1 MTVDTSRI
9 VEIEQSPGKMIF
21 LLVLSVLMSALAV
34 GMAWLLARD
43 SNGSFTAFLVWVA
56 AVFFPLCTIL
66 IVWRLFTTRGPVVT
80 ITPDGIRDT
89 RVAAEFIPWSA
100 IAGISTWQHS
110 GQKVMV
116 LAVDPV
122 VERTLTL
129 TAMARWT
136 RGANRALGADG
147 LCVTAQGLRTD
158 YETLLKTAVEY
169 ASQRGTPQSRP
180 A

>member
-1 MTVDTSRI
+1 MAIDTSRSI
-9 VEIEQSPGKMIF
+9 EIEQSPGKMIF

-34 GMAWLLARD
+34 GMALLMARGG
-43 SNGSFTAFLVWVA
+43 NGSFAAFVVWVG

-89 RVAAEFIPWSA
+89 RVAAELIPWSA
-100 IAGISTWQHS
+100 ITAVSTWQHS

-116 LAVDPV
+116 LAVDPL

-136 RGANRALGADG
+136 RGANRTLGADG
-147 LCVTAQGLRTD
+147 LCVTAQGLKTD

-169 ASQRGTPQSRP
+169 ASQRSPP